1 MFKIRFGYSVNP
13 KAIVVSEE
21 DTINNLCA
29 QHDVQYTG
37 SVVNHNGLPLAPALF
52 DAPLRDLEI
61 EEGDSIIIV
70 TKTNA
75 A

>member
-1 MFKIRFGYSVNP
+1 MLKIRFGYSVNP
-13 KAIVVSEE
+13 KAIIVTPE
-21 DTINNLCA
+21 DTFKSLCE
-29 QHDVQYTG
+29 QHDVQFGG
-37 SVVNHNGLPLAPALF
+37 SVVNHNGLPLSIEDYDTPFA
-52 DAPLRDLEI
+52 DLGI